1 MARTLSDAL
10 IIAMIESATRLAG
23 GRGPVSGISPATLA
37 QSGGT
42 AVEAKAEATPP
53 AAPAP
58 APEVAEGAPAR
69 PDGAGAAADRDGRSA
84 EQIAADFKTI
94 YAQIEGL
101 VRESAEQETARV
113 GFGVR

>member
-23 GRGPVSGISPATLA
+23 GRGPISGISPTTLA

-42 AVEAKAEATPP
+42 AVEARAEASTPP
-53 AAPAP
+53 VP
-58 APEVAEGAPAR
+58 APEVAESAPAR
-69 PDGAGAAADRDGRSA
+69 PDGAGAGADRDGRSA

-94 YAQIEGL
+94 YTQIEGL

>member
-23 GRGPVSGISPATLA
+23 GRGPISGISPATLA

-42 AVEAKAEATPP
+42 AVEAKAEAAPP

-58 APEVAEGAPAR
+58 EATEGAPAR
-69 PDGAGAAADRDGRSA
+69 PDGAGTAADRDGRSA

-94 YAQIEGL
+94 YTEIEGL
-101 VRESAEQETARV
+101 VRQSAEQETSRV